1 MAFLDNSG
9 DIILDA
15 VLTDEGRRLLAR
27 GDGSFKITKFALG
40 DDEIN
45 YGLYDKND
53 PSGSAYYDLEIL
65 QSPILEAFTNNASSM
80 KNKLI
85 TLSRNDFLY
94 LPVIKLNEKVKD
106 TTRTASGAS
115 FGQNMFLVTVDEAT
129 EATSGLEL
137 EFDTQGLIIG
147 SGLEETVNFIRC
159 DQGLDTSATEIS
171 PARTLSAELVE
182 SSYIVEI
189 DNRLGKIIGSPGNS
203 NTNAS
208 LSFIDDDNVATY
220 MIDGSQF
227 VTDITNT
234 DVAERTSDQTLSG
247 PRGTRLQFSIAASDD
262 LFSSEYFFDL
272 LGSSQNSVSVGGQT
286 MNVKFID
293 TTVRVTGM
301 STGYRLDVPVRFVK
315 KA

>member
-94 LPVIKLNEKVKD
+94 LPIIKLNEKQPSTK
-106 TTRTASGAS
+106 RTASGAS
-115 FGQNMFLVTVDEAT
+115 FAQNMFLVTVDKTT
-129 EATSGLEL
+129 EDSVSDFG
-137 EFDTQGLIIG
+137 TQGLIRG
-147 SGLEETVNFIRC
+147 SGLGGTTNFVRC

-189 DNRLGKIIGSPGNS
+189 DNRLGKIVNSPPGNGAV
-203 NTNAS
+203 NAS

-227 VTDITNT
+227 VEDITNT
-234 DVAERTSDQTLSG
+234 DVVDETNDQTLSG

-286 MNVKFID
+286 MDVKFID

-315 KA
+315 KV

>member
-45 YGLYDKND
+45 YELYDKNNS
-53 PSGSAYYDLEIL
+53 SGSAYYDLEIL

-94 LPVIKLNEKVKD
+94 LPIIKLNEKVNETK
-106 TTRTASGAS
+106 RTQAS
-115 FGQNMFLVTVDEAT
+115 FGINTYLITCDETT
-129 EATSGLEL
+129 EITAGSEL
-137 EFDTQGLIIG
+137 DFTTIGLIRG
-147 SGLEETVNFIRC
+147 AGLDNSVNFIRC
-159 DQGLDTSATEIS
+159 DQGLDTVATEIS
-171 PARTLSAELVE
+171 PSRALSAELVE
-182 SSYIVEI
+182 SSYLIEI
-189 DNRLGKIIGSPGNS
+189 DNRLGKIVSATDRGR
-203 NTNAS
+203 NAS
-208 LSFIDDDNVATY
+208 LSFIDDDNIATY
-220 MIDGSQF
+220 MVDNTQF
-227 VTDITNT
+227 VTDIVNT
-234 DVAERTSDQTLSG
+234 DTITETSDQVLSG
-247 PRGTRLQFSIAASDD
+247 PRGTRLQFSVVASDD

-272 LGSSQNSVSVGGQT
+272 LGSNQNSVSVGGQT

-293 TTVRVTGM
+293 TTVRITGM
-301 STGYRLDVPVRFVK
+301 STGYRLDIPVRFVK
-315 KA
+315 KV

>member
-45 YGLYDKND
+45 YGLYDKNS

-65 QSPILEAFTNNASSM
+65 HSPILEAFTNNASSM

-94 LPVIKLNEKVKD
+94 LPIIKLNEKLSQTK
-106 TTRTASGAS
+106 RTAAS
-115 FGQNMFLVTVDEAT
+115 FGIDTYLITCDETT
-129 EATSGLEL
+129 EKITNID
-137 EFDTQGLIIG
+137 FNTQGLIRG
-147 SGLEETVNFIRC
+147 AGVDNSSNFIRC
-159 DQGLDTSATEIS
+159 DQGLDTTATEIS

-182 SSYIVEI
+182 SSYLIEI
-189 DNRLGKIIGSPGNS
+189 DNRLGRIVSATDRNR
-203 NTNAS
+203 NAS
-208 LSFIDDDNVATY
+208 LSFIDDDNIATY
-220 MIDGSQF
+220 MVDNTQF
-227 VTDITNT
+227 VRDITNT
-234 DVAERTSDQTLSG
+234 DIITETSNQVLSG
-247 PRGTRLQFSIAASDD
+247 PRGTRLEFSITASDD

-272 LGSSQNSVSVGGQT
+272 LGSSENSVVIGGGT
-286 MNVKFID
+286 SSNVKFID

-301 STGYRLDVPVRFVK
+301 STGYRLDIPVRFVK
-315 KA
+315 KV

>member
-94 LPVIKLNEKVKD
+94 LPIIKLNEKQPSTK
-106 TTRTASGAS
+106 RTASGAS
-115 FGQNMFLVTVDEAT
+115 FAQNMFLVTVDKTT
-129 EATSGLEL
+129 EDSVSDFG
-137 EFDTQGLIIG
+137 TQGLIRG
-147 SGLEETVNFIRC
+147 SGLGGTTNFVRC

-189 DNRLGKIIGSPGNS
+189 DNRLGKIVNSPPGNGS
-203 NTNAS
+203 VNAS

-227 VTDITNT
+227 VEDIVST
-234 DVAERTSDQTLSG
+234 DVVEETNDQTLSG
-247 PRGTRLQFSIAASDD
+247 PRGTRLQFSITASDD

-272 LGSSQNSVSVGGQT
+272 LGSSQNSVSVGDQT

-301 STGYRLDVPVRFVK
+301 STGYRLDIPVRFVK

>member
-94 LPVIKLNEKVKD
+94 LPVIKLNEKVNSTK
-106 TTRTASGAS
+106 RTAAGAS
-115 FGQNMFLVTVDEAT
+115 FGQNMFLVSVDEAT
-129 EATSGLEL
+129 EATTGSEL
-137 EFDTQGLIIG
+137 NFDTQGLIRG
-147 SGLEETVNFIRC
+147 SGLEASVNFIRC
-159 DQGLDTSATEIS
+159 DQGLDTAATEIS

-182 SSYIVEI
+182 SSYIIEI
-189 DNRLGKIIGSPGNS
+189 DNRLGKIIGADGNS
-203 NTNAS
+203 NINAS
-208 LSFIDDDNVATY
+208 LSFIDDDNIATY
-220 MIDGSQF
+220 MVDSSQF
-227 VTDITNT
+227 VRDITNT
-234 DVAERTSDQTLSG
+234 DIVNSTSDQVLSG
-247 PRGTRLQFSIAASDD
+247 PRGTRLQFSVAASDD

-301 STGYRLDVPVRFVK
+301 STGYRLDIPVRFVK
-315 KA
+315 KV

>member
-45 YGLYDKND
+45 YELYDKND

-80 KNKLI
+80 KSKLI

-94 LPVIKLNEKVKD
+94 LPIIKLNEKTEQTK
-106 TTRTASGAS
+106 RTAAS
-115 FGQNMFLVTVDEAT
+115 FGINTYLVTCDEAT
-129 EATSGLEL
+129 EEITNID
-137 EFDTQGLIIG
+137 FNTRGLIRGAGVDRSI
-147 SGLEETVNFIRC
+147 NFIRC
-159 DQGLDTSATEIS
+159 DQGLDTAATEIS

-182 SSYIVEI
+182 SSYLVEI
-189 DNRLGKIIGSPGNS
+189 DNRLGRIISATDRNR
-203 NTNAS
+203 NAS
-208 LSFIDDDNVATY
+208 LSFIDDDNIATY
-220 MIDGSQF
+220 MVDNTQF
-227 VTDITNT
+227 VRDITNT
-234 DVAERTSDQTLSG
+234 DIITETSDQVLSG
-247 PRGTRLQFSIAASDD
+247 PRGTRLEFSILASDD

-272 LGSSQNSVSVGGQT
+272 LGSSASSVVVGGGT
-286 MNVKFID
+286 ASDVKFID

-301 STGYRLDVPVRFVK
+301 STGYRLDIPVRFVK
-315 KA
+315 KV